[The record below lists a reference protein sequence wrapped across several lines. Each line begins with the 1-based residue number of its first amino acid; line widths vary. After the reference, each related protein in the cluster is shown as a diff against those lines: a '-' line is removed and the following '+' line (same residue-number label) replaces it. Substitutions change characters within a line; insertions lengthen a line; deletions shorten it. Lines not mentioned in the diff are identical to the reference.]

1 MTVHKNVLPVG
12 AILAG
17 GSAQRMRGLGK
28 AQVRLGED
36 SLLQHVTRRFRPQ
49 VDRLL
54 VSVHSVDDALA
65 LDDFE
70 WVPDALKRRRGPLA
84 GVYSAL
90 AKLLEL
96 PGQDWLLV
104 VPVDAPF
111 LPLDLGQRLVSA
123 AQTQQKP
130 VAVAVYQGAV
140 QPVFSLWNTSTLSA
154 LKDAL
159 DTRGQPGLRHMLNDL
174 AHAQVEWPVLT
185 PPPFFN
191 VNSEADLDAARLLV
205 DAHVSEA

>member
-1 MTVHKNVLPVG
+1 MTARESVSLVG
-12 AILAG
+12 AILSG

-28 AQVRLGED
+28 AQVRLGKY
-36 SLLQHVTRRFRPQ
+36 SLLQHVIRRFRPQ

-54 VSVHSVDDALA
+54 VSVHSVDAALSR
-65 LDDFE
+65 DGFE
-70 WVPDALKRRRGPLA
+70 WVPDALNRRRGPLA

-90 AKLLEL
+90 AKLVEAK
-96 PGQDWLLV
+96 GQDWLLV

-111 LPLDLGQRLVSA
+111 LPLDLGQRLMRA

-130 VAVAVYQGAV
+130 VAVAMYRGAV
-140 QPVFSLWNTSTLSA
+140 QPVFSLWNITTLPA

-159 DTRGQPGLRHMLNDL
+159 DTRGQPGLRHILNDL
-174 AHAQVEWPVLT
+174 AHVRVEWPVLT

-205 DAHVSEA
+205 DAQVSEA